1 MQILWVNNSRICR
14 ITNAKF
20 SGYYFYMNTNI
31 SVRRLL
37 NLHQCTFK
45 KEALTQVNFAKF
57 LVAIFYG
64 TPPLAGSV
72 LLFALGPRSLLLIC
86 KSAINKK
93 LKVEL

>member
-1 MQILWVNNSRICR
+1 
-14 ITNAKF
+14 
-20 SGYYFYMNTNI
+20 MNTNI

-45 KEALTQVNFAKF
+45 KEALAQVNSAKF

-64 TPPLAGSV
+64 TPPSAGSV
-72 LLFALGPRSLLLIC
+72 LLFALGPHFLLLIW
-86 KSAINKK
+86 KFTINKK